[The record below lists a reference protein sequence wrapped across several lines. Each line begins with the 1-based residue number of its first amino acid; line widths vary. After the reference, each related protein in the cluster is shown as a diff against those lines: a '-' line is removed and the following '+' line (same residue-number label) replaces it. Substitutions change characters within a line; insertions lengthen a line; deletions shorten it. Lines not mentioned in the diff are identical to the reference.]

1 MDGAN
6 LDSRGESKVLRTQ
19 VREISFEKERQRMKK
34 VFAMFVSCALVAG
47 LGCSGKQVHNSDR
60 PDQSARAANS
70 EVAQDR
76 QEVLDRLQDSS
87 KVLTDLMETPESTVP
102 EWVLSKAQCVMV
114 VPSMIKGGFIVG
126 GRHGRGAATCKNNG
140 RWSAPQMVTITGGS
154 WGAQIGAAAVD
165 LVLVFVGNKGAQDLL
180 ANNVKISGD
189 VTVAAG
195 PFGRTA
201 QAATDMSINA
211 EILAYSK
218 ARGLFAGAELGG
230 ASVRSDDDSNRALY
244 GRETTSRQVLTG
256 AVPVPESAEPFM
268 TTVRKEFRE
277 AIQAH

>member
-1 MDGAN
+1 MN
-6 LDSRGESKVLRTQ
+6 K
-19 VREISFEKERQRMKK
+19 
-34 VFAMFVSCALVAG
+34 FATFAISCALVVAG

-60 PDQSARAANS
+60 QDQSAKASNS

-76 QEVLDRLQDSS
+76 QEVLDRLSDSS
-87 KVLTDLMETPESTVP
+87 KVLTELMETPESTVP

-126 GRHGRGAATCKNNG
+126 GRHGRGVASCKHNG

-180 ANNVKISGD
+180 ADNVKITGD
-189 VTVAAG
+189 LTVAAG

-201 QAATDMSINA
+201 QAATDMSVKA

-230 ASVRSDDDSNRALY
+230 ASVRSDDDSNVALY
-244 GRETTSRQVLTG
+244 GHKTTSREVLSGQVQPPAG
-256 AVPVPESAEPFM
+256 AEPFM
-268 TTVRKEFRE
+268 TTIRKEFRE
-277 AIQAH
+277 AVMAH